1 MTGKGPLPGRIAGQL
16 ALLVV
21 AAIVVTHVV
30 VTVAF
35 LLLRPELRRSDERP
49 SALANR
55 LVTVVHMVAAA
66 PAEDRADVVAAAR
79 HSASALHLTLLPA
92 NEPNAPAPS
101 SADVPEITGLRAA
114 LGPGYGIAA
123 EHQPAGALHLRIA
136 GPGGLQLAADLPP
149 LPLPHPPLTSAV
161 LITLVFL
168 ALSLTLLS
176 IWATRALTAPLA
188 RLAEAAEAFGTATEA
203 RPLPERGPEEVLAL
217 SRALGRMRDRVLRL
231 IDDRTHML
239 AAISHDLRTPIT
251 RLRLRAEFL
260 EDEALRRQFLRD
272 LDQMN
277 ALVEAALSFVRD
289 GQPREGQPRGDL
301 GLVDLA
307 SVVQTVCDGFAD
319 IGEAVRAEEVRDED
333 RRPALVRGSSGELQR
348 ALTNLIDNAVKYAGG
363 ATVRLV
369 EAGPGRV
376 AVEILDE
383 GPGIPEEERALMLQ
397 PFVRGDRART
407 LNEAGGFGLGLSIAS
422 AIAQSHGGTFS
433 LENRV
438 PQGLC
443 VRLELP
449 RAAGA
454 APRQPAAR
462 AA

>member
-1 MTGKGPLPGRIAGQL
+1 MTGRGPLTGRIAGQL

-35 LLLRPELRRSDERP
+35 LLLRPELRRSEERP

-66 PAEDRADVVAAAR
+66 PPEDRADVVAAAR

-92 NEPNAPAPS
+92 NAPNAPPPS
-101 SADVPEITGLRAA
+101 GADVPEITGLRAA
-114 LGPGYGIAA
+114 LGPGYGLAA
-123 EHQPAGALHLRIA
+123 DHLPAGALHLRIA
-136 GPGGLQLAADLPP
+136 GPGGLQLTADLPP

-203 RPLPERGPEEVLAL
+203 RPLPERGPEEVLAV

-260 EDEALRRQFLRD
+260 EDETLRRQFLRD

-289 GQPREGQPRGDL
+289 GQSRAGQN
-301 GLVDLA
+301 LVDLA

-319 IGEAVRAEEVRDED
+319 IGEAVREEEVRDQD

-369 EAGPGRV
+369 EAEPGRV

-407 LNEAGGFGLGLSIAS
+407 LNEAGGFGLGLSIAT
-422 AIAQSHGGTFS
+422 AIAQSHGGTFT
-433 LENRV
+433 LTNRE
-438 PQGLC
+438 PRGLC

-449 RAAGA
+449 RAVGTV
-454 APRQPAAR
+454 PRQNAAQ

>member
-35 LLLRPELRRSDERP
+35 ILLRPELRRSDERP
-49 SALANR
+49 NALANR

-79 HSASALHLTLLPA
+79 HSASALHLTLLPPDA
-92 NEPNAPAPS
+92 PDAPATPGS
-101 SADVPEITGLRAA
+101 DVPEISGLRAA
-114 LGPGYGIAA
+114 LGAGYGVAA
-123 EHQPAGALHLRIA
+123 EHTPAGALHLRIA
-136 GPGGLQLAADLPP
+136 GPGGLQLTADLPP

-203 RPLPERGPEEVLAL
+203 RPLPQRGPEEVLAV

-260 EDEALRRQFLRD
+260 EDESLRRQFLRD

-289 GQPREGQPRGDL
+289 GQSREGQS
-301 GLVDLA
+301 LVDLA

-319 IGEAVRAEEVRDED
+319 IGEAVRAEDM
-333 RRPALVRGSSGELQR
+333 RPALVRGSSGELQR

-433 LENRV
+433 LENRI

-454 APRQPAAR
+454 VPRQPAAR

>member
-1 MTGKGPLPGRIAGQL
+1 MIGRGALTGRIAGQL

-66 PAEDRADVVAAAR
+66 PPEDRADVVAAAR

-114 LGPGYGIAA
+114 LGPGYGVAA
-123 EHQPAGALHLRIA
+123 DHLPAGALHLRIA
-136 GPGGLQLAADLPP
+136 GPGGLQLTAELPP

-203 RPLPERGPEEVLAL
+203 RPLPERGPEEVLAV

-260 EDEALRRQFLRD
+260 EDETLRRQFLRD

-277 ALVEAALSFVRD
+277 SLVEAALSFVRD
-289 GQPREGQPRGDL
+289 GQSRAGQN
-301 GLVDLA
+301 LVDLA

-319 IGEAVRAEEVRDED
+319 IGEAVRAEDL
-333 RRPALVRGSSGELQR
+333 RPALVRGSSGELQR

-369 EAGPGRV
+369 EAEPGRV

-407 LNEAGGFGLGLSIAS
+407 LNEAGGFGLGLSIAT
-422 AIAQSHGGTFS
+422 AIAQSHGGTCT

-438 PQGLC
+438 PRGLC
-443 VRLELP
+443 VRLDLP
-449 RAAGA
+449 RAVGTV
-454 APRQPAAR
+454 PRQPSTQAA
-462 AA
+462 

>member
-79 HSASALHLTLLPA
+79 HSASSLHLTLLPA
-92 NEPNAPAPS
+92 NEPNAPSPS

-114 LGPGYGIAA
+114 LGPGYGVAA

-203 RPLPERGPEEVLAL
+203 RPLPQRGPEEVLAV

-260 EDEALRRQFLRD
+260 EDETLRRQFLRD

-289 GQPREGQPRGDL
+289 GQSREGL
-301 GLVDLA
+301 SLIDLA

-319 IGEAVRAEEVRDED
+319 IGEAVRAEDL
-333 RRPALVRGSSGELQR
+333 RPALVRGSSGELQR

-422 AIAQSHGGTFS
+422 AIAQSHGGAFS
-433 LENRV
+433 LENRA

-449 RAAGA
+449 RAPGA
-454 APRQPAAR
+454 VPRQPAAR

>member
-1 MTGKGPLPGRIAGQL
+1 VPGRIAGQL

-49 SALANR
+49 NALANR

-66 PAEDRADVVAAAR
+66 PAEDRTDVVAAAR
-79 HSASALHLTLLPA
+79 RSASALHLTLLPS
-92 NEPNAPAPS
+92 NEPNAPPAA
-101 SADVPEITGLRAA
+101 SAEVPEITGLRAA
-114 LGPGYGIAA
+114 LGAGYGVSA
-123 EHQPAGALHLRIA
+123 EHMPGGALHLRIA
-136 GPGGLQLAADLPP
+136 GPAGLQLTADLPP

-203 RPLPERGPEEVLAL
+203 RPLPQHGPEEVLAV

-260 EDEALRRQFLRD
+260 EDEVLRRQFLRD

-289 GQPREGQPRGDL
+289 GQSREGL
-301 GLVDLA
+301 GLIDLA

-319 IGEAVRAEEVRDED
+319 IGEAVRAEEVQSED
-333 RRPALVRGSSGELQR
+333 LRPALVRGSSGELQR

-376 AVEILDE
+376 AVEILDD
-383 GPGIPEEERALMLQ
+383 GPGIPEAERALMLQ

-433 LENRV
+433 LENRE
-438 PQGLC
+438 PQGLR

-454 APRQPAAR
+454 PVRQAA
-462 AA
+462 